1 MRIELVKRPQPSR
14 LFSAL
19 SPVLALALT
28 LIFGGLA
35 FLVMGK
41 DPLHALYVFFVEPLF
56 DIWSWHELL
65 VKAAPLILIAVGLC
79 VCFLSNN
86 WNIGAEGQFIM
97 GAIAGSILPVMFP
110 DLESWIVLPLMM
122 AMGMAGGAAYA
133 SIPALLK
140 VRFNTNE
147 ILTSLMLVY
156 VAQLFLDWLVRGPWR
171 NPEGH
176 NFPETRQF
184 NDSAILPEIWSAS
197 GRAHWG
203 FIFALVAAVMVWFL
217 LGLVCIQGFP
227 FA

>member
-86 WNIGAEGQFIM
+86 WNIGRKASSSWAQ
-97 GAIAGSILPVMFP
+97 LPVQFCRSCSP
-110 DLESWIVLPLMM
+110 IWKLDRSAADDGDGYGRRGGLCLHSGPFES
-122 AMGMAGGAAYA
+122 
-133 SIPALLK
+133 ALQY
-140 VRFNTNE
+140 E
-147 ILTSLMLVY
+147 
-156 VAQLFLDWLVRGPWR
+156 
-171 NPEGH
+171 
-176 NFPETRQF
+176 
-184 NDSAILPEIWSAS
+184 
-197 GRAHWG
+197 
-203 FIFALVAAVMVWFL
+203 
-217 LGLVCIQGFP
+217 
-227 FA
+227 